1 MNYGE
6 LAQFAFDNTLEQNKN
21 TLSVWNIIEK
31 VSFVVS
37 LRELSLVLSTL
48 PLENHNSTTN
58 FD

>member
-1 MNYGE
+1 MNYGQ
-6 LAQFAFDNTLEQNKN
+6 LAQFAFDNRLEQNKN

-48 PLENHNSTTN
+48 PL
-58 FD
+58 